1 MSPRRALPLV
11 AFAGGALRRIPG
23 VVVSALVLAVSPVTA
38 QQVRASVGIGAV
50 TVRYAN
56 TLDVSMVSITPTL
69 TWVGERGY
77 VGTSGVLGSA
87 SMQGLAVASAF
98 TSADAPLAGELATTV
113 GGSVANASA
122 TSQGQLTARVHWRAA
137 LGGVWAGAGV
147 GRVGDGTTSSGT
159 RVRELGGWAQWREL
173 SLTVT
178 HTPVEAAA
186 GIRYAD
192 TQGSARWH
200 GERFELD
207 GVVGAR
213 GGTARVS
220 GIDDPG
226 HWASLTVTAH
236 LTDRLA
242 VVAGGGSYPL
252 DLLQGFP
259 AGRFATVGLRF
270 SRTPSRQAWRA
281 AEVAAPIG
289 TTAEPSVALQATD
302 DGRWLVRLRA
312 EGATRLDLQGDPTG
326 WTPVAME
333 PEGAGWFRVT
343 LALASGVHE
352 VVVRR
357 DGGAWGVPIGLAS
370 RRDEFGSVTG
380 LLVVP

>member
-1 MSPRRALPLV
+1 MSRRRASPPVEL
-11 AFAGGALRRIPG
+11 AGGALRRIPG
-23 VVVSALVLAVSPVTA
+23 VVVWALVLVGSPVAA

-50 TVRYAN
+50 SVRYAN
-56 TLDVSMVSITPTL
+56 TLNVSMVSITPTL
-69 TWVGERGY
+69 TWLGERGY

-113 GGSVANASA
+113 GGSIANASA
-122 TSQGQLTARVHWRAA
+122 TSQGQLTARVHWRAS

-159 RVRELGGWAQWREL
+159 RVRELGGWAQWRDL
-173 SLTVT
+173 ALTVT
-178 HTPVEAAA
+178 HTPVEAAD

-192 TQGSARWH
+192 TQGSARWR
-200 GERFELD
+200 GARFELD
-207 GVVGAR
+207 GVVGMR

-226 HWASLTVTAH
+226 RWASLTVTAH

-242 VVAGGGSYPL
+242 FIAGGGSYPL

-270 SRTPSRQAWRA
+270 SRTPARSARGTAAVDAPTGGVAESPVTVQAA
-281 AEVAAPIG
+281 A
-289 TTAEPSVALQATD
+289 
-302 DGRWLVRLRA
+302 DGRWLVRIRA
-312 EGATRLDLQGDPTG
+312 EGATRLELQGDPTG
-326 WTPVAME
+326 WVPVAME

-357 DGGAWGVPIGLAS
+357 DGGAWRAPVGLAS
-370 RRDEFGSVTG
+370 RRDEFGGETG